1 MSLYSGAMAGVW
13 SGRVI
18 IGVALLGGVLSVA
31 ACLSAGAQE
40 RTRLPDAP
48 CKNDGTTNH
57 TTQCMIVAARKADRE
72 LEGISRVLRK
82 ELKPAEYQ
90 AFEAAQSRWYPFR
103 EADCI
108 AERDLYT
115 ELSDSSLA
123 YAACAEGVT
132 RYRVE
137 ELKMIYAWLFQ

>member
-1 MSLYSGAMAGVW
+1 MSLYSGAMKDVR
-13 SGRVI
+13 SGYRVRVGLVVTI
-18 IGVALLGGVLSVA
+18 VCVAW
-31 ACLSAGAQE
+31 CLSAGAQE

-48 CKNDGTTNH
+48 CKNAGTTNH
-57 TTQCMIVAARKADRE
+57 TTQCMIWAARKADRD
-72 LEGISRVLRK
+72 LEQITRVLRK
-82 ELKPAEYQ
+82 ELKPAEFQ

-132 RYRVE
+132 RHRVE
-137 ELKMIYAWLFQ
+137 ELKMIYAWLFR